1 MLGAMTA
8 VLPSVRPLT
17 VDDVDAMVDLAT
29 LCEIAETGEPDPELV
44 EWIENGAGADH
55 FHAVGVDDEVGL
67 AAFAY
72 VECFEG
78 HMGLEA
84 DVRVRPGL
92 RLDTGL
98 PVLAAVRRI
107 AAEFDATK
115 PVHIFANST
124 ATAQRRWLEGQGGTE
139 IRHFW
144 RMAIELGDTAPDEPA
159 TPDGV
164 VVRRARDEEADL
176 RRIFDVVDTSF
187 AEHFGHTD
195 GRTYERWIELWRMR
209 GSFDLSLWWVAELG
223 GEPVSALLGSIVR
236 ATHGDDTGHVNT
248 LGTLKQARGRGL
260 GTLLL
265 RTSFREFH
273 ARGLRRVTLGVDS
286 ENGTGAVH
294 LYESVGMRTVADW
307 PLYEFPPVGLLAHG
321 PAGSSRSD
329 SNAV

>member
-1 MLGAMTA
+1 MLAGMTA

-17 VDDVDAMVDLAT
+17 TDDVDAMVDLAT

-55 FHAVGVDDEVGL
+55 FHAIGIDDESGL
-67 AAFAY
+67 AAFGY

-78 HMGLEA
+78 HAGLEA

-92 RLDTGL
+92 RLDTGSR
-98 PVLAAVRRI
+98 VLEAVRRI
-107 AAEFDATK
+107 AADFDPTK
-115 PVHIFANST
+115 PIHIFANSS
-124 ATAQRRWLEGQGGTE
+124 ATAQRRWLEEQGGTE

-144 RMAIELGDTAPDEPA
+144 RMAIDLPDAAPDEPA
-159 TPDGV
+159 IPDGI
-164 VVRRARDEEADL
+164 VVRRARDEDADL
-176 RRIFDVVDTSF
+176 RRIFAVVDTSF
-187 AEHFGHTD
+187 AEHFGHLD

-209 GSFDLSLWWVAELG
+209 GGFDLSLWWVAELD

-236 ATHGDDTGHVNT
+236 SEHAADNGHVNT

-265 RTSFREFH
+265 RTAFREFH

-294 LYESVGMRTVADW
+294 LYETVGMRAVADW
-307 PLYEFPPVGLLAHG
+307 PLYEFPPLAI
-321 PAGSSRSD
+321 AE
-329 SNAV
+329 